1 MVGIQL
7 LYPVDVDR
15 VVLRTLVGKIGVLKG
30 EGLAGIGAL
39 LVEGLVLRI
48 FEVPSLDLVYVDL
61 VSSHVANRQRLLV
74 QIYLK
79 VQQIF

>member
-39 LVEGLVLRI
+39 LVEGLVLRV
-48 FEVPSLDLVYVDL
+48 FEVPSFDLVYVDL

-79 VQQIF
+79 VQKVF

>member
-15 VVLRTLVGKIGVLKG
+15 VVLRTLVGKIRVLKG

-39 LVEGLVLRI
+39 LVEGLVLRV
-48 FEVPSLDLVYVDL
+48 FEVPSFDLVYVDL

-74 QIYLK
+74 HIYLE
-79 VQQIF
+79 VQQVF

>member
-39 LVEGLVLRI
+39 LVEGLVLRV
-48 FEVPSLDLVYVDL
+48 FEIPSFDLVYVDL
-61 VSSHVANRQRLLV
+61 ISSHVANRQRLLV

>member
-48 FEVPSLDLVYVDL
+48 FEVPSFDLVYVDL